1 MRAKK
6 KLMKRN
12 LLDEVN
18 NILLKEGSL
27 SDATSAVEGE
37 GDRVEDPSVLTQQI
51 AQLESKLKHEKT
63 QRLAILNDIVDIDLN
78 ALFDRLITEDTG
90 DEAKKIIDRLK
101 DKVCESVHGFESYS
115 GEFSQKEEIAG
126 DMKHP
131 TLYVR
136 QEEWVKRR
144 DQKRFE
150 AKMQLEAETM
160 RGITGR
166 PELGDAKRSWVLA
179 KEAHEVALEKALQ
192 NATPSKVVSKDS
204 EKDKGREFK
213 VIDWQKA
220 KESHDREKK
229 KATERE
235 ELKQKAKEEKDAA
248 ARNEEIQSLK
258 ALETGTAVEKT
269 PTKGRPKHALLQSPE
284 AMRKSSV
291 QLIEQTRRRSKLVQ
305 QEEIF
310 LRSRSTADNGAS
322 GEKSGKTDSNINAF
336 TGVSYAEMSEKE
348 FKKLVR
354 SLCGRA
360 SQH

>member
-1 MRAKK
+1 MCH
-6 KLMKRN
+6 
-12 LLDEVN
+12 DDSTGEQCDD
-18 NILLKEGSL
+18 S
-27 SDATSAVEGE
+27 TSFCL
-37 GDRVEDPSVLTQQI
+37 LTQQI
-51 AQLESKLKHEKT
+51 AQLDSKLKHEKT

-101 DKVCESVHGFESYS
+101 DKVCENVHDFESYS
-115 GEFSQKEEIAG
+115 GEFIQKEDVNG
-126 DMKHP
+126 DMKQP
-131 TLYVR
+131 TLYAR

-150 AKMQLEAETM
+150 AKMQLEAEAM
-160 RGITGR
+160 RGVTGR
-166 PELGDAKRSWVLA
+166 PELGDAKRSWVMA
-179 KEAHEVALEKALQ
+179 KEAHEVALEKAPQ

-204 EKDKGREFK
+204 EKDKGRELK
-213 VIDWQKA
+213 VIDWEKA
-220 KESHDREKK
+220 KEEAKC
-229 KATERE
+229 A
-235 ELKQKAKEEKDAA
+235 KQKEEAKQRAKEEKDNA
-248 ARNEEIQSLK
+248 ARMEEIK

-269 PTKGRPKHALLQSPE
+269 PTPTKERPKRPE

-310 LRSRSTADNGAS
+310 LRSKSTADNFAS
-322 GEKSGKTDSNINAF
+322 GENNGKTDSNINAF

-354 SLCGRA
+354 SIAPKIPSCKKGNKM
-360 SQH
+360 